1 MTATGAWTRAGAT
14 GILMVA
20 LCAPPLA
27 AAPVPSAER
36 RAEVFQQLV
45 DCRKVA
51 DNTERL
57 ACYDKAAGA
66 LDQAEAKGDVVV
78 VDREEARTVR
88 RQAFG
93 FTLPSISLFE
103 RGEKPEEIATAQTT
117 LVSAHKAKTGR
128 WVVKLDD
135 GSTWSQVD
143 ATEIPIDPKAGDK
156 VKIRKAAMG
165 SYLMT
170 IGNQREVRVHRDE

>member
-45 DCRKVA
+45 DCRTVA

-66 LDQAEAKGDVVV
+66 LDQAEAWLWGARCAGLTAEAESASPSRPRGVPVFGLAETSGLA
-78 VDREEARTVR
+78 RWIEE
-88 RQAFG
+88 
-93 FTLPSISLFE
+93 
-103 RGEKPEEIATAQTT
+103 
-117 LVSAHKAKTGR
+117 
-128 WVVKLDD
+128 
-135 GSTWSQVD
+135 
-143 ATEIPIDPKAGDK
+143 
-156 VKIRKAAMG
+156 
-165 SYLMT
+165 
-170 IGNQREVRVHRDE
+170 RVNG